1 MSKNNLNTKIKT
13 KELEEIFHDKWAAME
28 DPAKI
33 NVTMVNEA
41 STAPEMRYIIKSLGN
56 INGKTIL
63 DLGCGLG
70 EASVYFALKGAKVT
84 ALDISPG
91 MLKLTT
97 KLAKINNIKLK
108 THLAS
113 AENFNMPLNKK
124 FDIIYAGNCLHH
136 SNISQTLNKIIIHLK
151 KGGIFAS
158 WDPLQYNPII
168 NIYRKIATKVR
179 TVDEHPLTCKDIQL
193 IKSKFKQVTT
203 KYFWFF
209 TLIIFALMFLFQR
222 KNPNKERYW
231 KTIIYESNKWKL
243 LYHPLELLDLLFLFL
258 FPPLR
263 LLCWNVVVLAQKK

>member
-1 MSKNNLNTKIKT
+1 MSKNNLTKKT
-13 KELEEIFHDKWAAME
+13 KNNEFEEVFHDKWAAME
-28 DPAKI
+28 DPEKI

-41 STAPEMRYIIKSLGN
+41 CTAPEMRHIIKSLGSLK
-56 INGKTIL
+56 GKTIL

-84 ALDISPG
+84 ALDLSPG
-91 MLKLTT
+91 MLKLTA

-151 KGGIFAS
+151 KGGIFVS

-193 IKSKFKQVTT
+193 IKSKFKKVNT

-209 TLIIFALMFLFQR
+209 TLIIFILMFLFQK
-222 KNPNKERYW
+222 KNPNEERYW

-243 LYHPLELLDLLFLFL
+243 LYYPLELLDFLLMFL

-263 LLCWNVVVLAQKK
+263 LLCWNVVILAKKK